1 MELKEIL
8 QNNLLVNEQLKDSVV
23 SIEEFRGDISLILK
37 KENFLEVCKYLRD
50 NNELQFLSCRD
61 VTAIDWAK
69 RKDRFTVVYNL
80 YSYKLNTHLRLKL
93 NLDGEYPQ
101 TESVTSIWKSANWY
115 ERETYDMYGIK
126 FLNHPDLR
134 RMYMPEEFEYHPL
147 RKEFPV
153 LGIPG
158 SIPLPEKGV

>member
-8 QNNLLVNEQLKDSVV
+8 TNCISTDEKIKNAII
-23 SIEEFRGDISLILK
+23 SIEEFRGDISVVTDKHNLISVCKFL
-37 KENFLEVCKYLRD
+37 KENED
-50 NNELQFLSCRD
+50 LQFITCRD

-69 RKDRFTVVYNL
+69 SKDRFTVVYNL
-80 YSYKLNTHLRLKL
+80 YSLKLSDYVRLKV
-93 NLDGEYPQ
+93 NLDGLYPEI
-101 TESVTSIWKSANWY
+101 ESVTSVYKSANWY

-153 LGIPG
+153 TGIPG
-158 SIPLPEKGV
+158 SLPLPERGE